1 MWGPIIQWALTLGF
15 SLPQIYGWIKK
26 NATGELD
33 LPKLQRRV
41 ERAQAAG
48 SREAARRIMLE
59 ETSRT
64 AIRSEVGKRASSEP
78 GLKASL
84 AGMGFSPSNIEQVFA
99 DDGDDFGLGGGQA
112 APAPAQGPPPQ
123 AGAGPGADP
132 TTLATLA
139 LPRESIATIGAHLAG
154 LPSDAA
160 DPSLIDF
167 LVRNAG
173 VGG

>member
-1 MWGPIIQWALTLGF
+1 MWAALIPALLAFVTLKDV
-15 SLPQIYGWIKK
+15 YDMIKK
-26 NATGELD
+26 NATGELE
-33 LPKLQRRV
+33 LPELQRRV

-48 SREAARRIMLE
+48 SRDAARRIILE
-59 ETSRT
+59 EKSRT

-84 AGMGFSPSNIEQVFA
+84 TGMGFSPSNIEQVFA
-99 DDGDDFGLGGGQA
+99 DDGDDFGLSGGQA
-112 APAPAQGPPPQ
+112 APAQGPSPQ

-139 LPRESIATIGAHLAG
+139 LPRESIATIGSHLAG

>member
-1 MWGPIIQWALTLGF
+1 MWAALIPALLAFVTLKDV
-15 SLPQIYGWIKK
+15 YDMIKK
-26 NATGELD
+26 NATGELE
-33 LPKLQRRV
+33 LPELQRRV

-48 SREAARRIMLE
+48 SRDAARRIILE
-59 ETSRT
+59 EKSRT

-84 AGMGFSPSNIEQVFA
+84 ASMGFSPSNIEQVFA
-99 DDGDDFGLGGGQA
+99 DDSDDFGLGGGQA
-112 APAPAQGPPPQ
+112 APAQAQGPSPQ

-139 LPRESIATIGAHLAG
+139 LPRESIATIGSHLAG